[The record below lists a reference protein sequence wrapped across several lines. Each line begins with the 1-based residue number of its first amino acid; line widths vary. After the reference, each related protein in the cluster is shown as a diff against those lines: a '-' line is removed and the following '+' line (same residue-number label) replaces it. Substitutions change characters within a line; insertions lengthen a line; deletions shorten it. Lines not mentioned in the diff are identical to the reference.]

1 MDKQDLLIFIRVF
14 TYLCFVMKIVERNKD
29 LERNFILFLRN
40 FFFKF
45 SQSNVSVVWLIRSS
59 QVSDHFTR
67 EIRINYANPT
77 PPP

>member
-29 LERNFILFLRN
+29 LERNFILSLRN

-45 SQSNVSVVWLIRSS
+45 SQSNVSVV
-59 QVSDHFTR
+59 
-67 EIRINYANPT
+67 
-77 PPP
+77 